1 MTESGHGMRYKPSPI
16 LIVLVLLMALLG
28 ILATLQYRWIG
39 QVTESERTRLQA
51 SLQSDAAHLAEDFDR
66 EITRIFLAFQM
77 EAVPLNR
84 QAWKAYA
91 ERYHQWSV
99 TSPYPDLVDQVYV
112 VNANS
117 RGRLNLVRFDS
128 ATQTFVKDHWPED
141 LSELRRT
148 LRQQLRQTKSKSG
161 HVFSYNVPSIV
172 ETIPAL
178 VIPLSNLQFTPDAHG
193 FTVSSLT
200 GYTIV
205 KLNQRTIQ
213 NELIPSL
220 IRNDLHNGEQSG
232 YEVVIFS
239 RKNPRNIVYQT
250 STTKLSGLEQG
261 DANANILSVQVQ
273 KFGHL
278 LRESQLL
285 INSVKKK
292 DSEAAPSSKTPIS
305 VNVLNQVSGEVFVR
319 AMPPISDESGYW
331 RLVIRHQSGSL
342 EQMITHTRRRN
353 LGISFGILVLL
364 GISVAIVLIAARRS
378 QQLARQQMEFVAAV
392 SHELRTPL
400 AVICSAAENLAD
412 GVVWNPQRVA
422 QYGTLIRREGRRL
435 TEMVEQVLE
444 LAGVHSGRRTY
455 HLAPVDVRT
464 LVESALVPYAPL
476 LDEGNFSVEVE
487 LEPDLP
493 FLHGE
498 MAALRRALQNL
509 LSNAMKYSGDNHWV
523 RITARLNKTEPRPE
537 IWLAVTDKGVGI
549 KPSDMPHIFDQFFR
563 SSEAVEGQ
571 IHGSGLGLSLV
582 KHIVEAHGGHISVQS
597 HPGQG
602 STFTLHLPITAVE
615 TPEKPDLIEEV
626 YEPTH
631 FAHRR

>member
-1 MTESGHGMRYKPSPI
+1 
-16 LIVLVLLMALLG
+16 MALLG

-51 SLQSDAAHLAEDFDR
+51 SLQSDIAHLAEDFDR

-84 QAWKAYA
+84 QAWNAYA

-128 ATQTFVKDHWPED
+128 STQTFVKDHWPEE

-213 NELIPSL
+213 HELIPSL
-220 IRNDLHNGEQSG
+220 IRNDLRNSEQNG
-232 YEVVIFS
+232 YEVVVFS
-239 RKNPRNIVYQT
+239 RKNPQTIVYQT
-250 STTKLSGLEQG
+250 SSRKLPGLEQG
-261 DANANILSVQVQ
+261 DASANILSVQVQ

-292 DSEAAPSSKTPIS
+292 DATTPKTPIS
-305 VNVLNQVSGEVFVR
+305 VNVMNQVSGEVFVR
-319 AMPPISDESGYW
+319 AMPPISDETGYW

-342 EQMITHTRRRN
+342 EQMITQTRRRN
-353 LGISFGILVLL
+353 LAVSFGILVLL

-455 HLAPVDVRT
+455 HLAPVEVRT
-464 LVESALVPYAPL
+464 LVESALIPYAPL

-487 LEPDLP
+487 LEPELP
-493 FLHGE
+493 FIYGE

-509 LSNAMKYSGDNHWV
+509 LSNAMKYSGDQQWI
-523 RITARLNKTEPRPE
+523 RITARLNKAEPRSE
-537 IWLAVTDKGVGI
+537 IWLAVIDKGVGI
-549 KPSDMPHIFDQFFR
+549 KPSDVPHIFDQFFR
-563 SSEAVEGQ
+563 SSEAVEAQ

-597 HPGQG
+597 QPGLG
-602 STFTLHLPITAVE
+602 STFTLHLPIASAVI
-615 TPEKPDLIEEV
+615 PEKPDLIEDV
-626 YEPTH
+626 YESTH

>member
-1 MTESGHGMRYKPSPI
+1 
-16 LIVLVLLMALLG
+16 MALLG

-51 SLQSDAAHLAEDFDR
+51 SLQGDIAHLAEDFDR

-84 QAWKAYA
+84 QAWNAYA

-128 ATQTFVKDHWPED
+128 STQTFVKDHWPED

-205 KLNQRTIQ
+205 KLNQHTIQ
-213 NELIPSL
+213 RELIPSL
-220 IRNDLHNGEQSG
+220 IRNDLHNSEQNG
-232 YEVVIFS
+232 YEVVVFS
-239 RKNPRNIVYQT
+239 RKNPQTIVYQT
-250 STTKLSGLEQG
+250 SSAKLPGLEQG
-261 DANANILSVQVQ
+261 DASANILSVQVQ

-292 DSEAAPSSKTPIS
+292 DATTPKTPIS
-305 VNVLNQVSGEVFVR
+305 VNVMNQVSGEVFVR

-342 EQMITHTRRRN
+342 EQMIAQTRRRN
-353 LGISFGILVLL
+353 LAVSFGILVLL
-364 GISVAIVLIAARRS
+364 GMSVAIVLIAARRS

-455 HLAPVDVRT
+455 HLAPVEVRT
-464 LVESALVPYAPL
+464 LVESALIPYAPL

-493 FLHGE
+493 LIYGE

-509 LSNAMKYSGDNHWV
+509 LSNAMKYSGDRRWI
-523 RITARLNKTEPRPE
+523 RITARLNKTEPRSE

-549 KPSDMPHIFDQFFR
+549 KPSDVPHLFDQFFR
-563 SSEAVEGQ
+563 SSEAVEAQ

-582 KHIVEAHGGHISVQS
+582 KHIIEAHGGHISVQS
-597 HPGQG
+597 QPGLG
-602 STFTLHLPITAVE
+602 STFTLHLPVTSVMI
-615 TPEKPDLIEEV
+615 PEKPDLIEDV